1 MAFQVSA
8 LPVRTSQLERGNSAD
23 GIIEHRGGDD
33 GDLAFGVECDVG
45 ALEGLEYEV
54 AEHTT
59 VESGEDSRAT
69 DSTTLSGIICCAK
82 GESFLLC
89 GGGSNC

>member
-1 MAFQVSA
+1 MEGIFTDWKNS
-8 LPVRTSQLERGNSAD
+8 EYRGS
-23 GIIEHRGGDD
+23 DD
-33 GDLAFGVECDVG
+33 RDVAFGVECDVG

-89 GGGSNC
+89 GGGQIANATGSLPR